1 MWVVFGNSQTAIM
14 MMVSFFFFLAF
25 SFVLVSSHLNAIKRR
40 ESLEEMIWILE
51 CGLERYLK
59 FWLMLLHL
67 EISKSKQAYEVA
79 VLLGL
84 PVPTFSSLSTQIT
97 FSSFPNSPCGIH
109 SSMGLDFLHTD
120 QSAWFLWPTAT
131 VSSPWFLMDGYGLDA
146 NIYGS
151 GYFKFLYNLILWD
164 RCCEKILRI
173 KNKAK
178 KKKGKRK
185 PQLYFSHKYCIIRD
199 SHKRIRLFWLP
210 LGRRRNF
217 HRQAAGSLTRTP
229 WNFQSSPFKKARTPR
244 KW

>member
-1 MWVVFGNSQTAIM
+1 MPVKGISFQLIKANCASSSLKSGPCIILLFCSPCVGSVWKLANSHNDDGLF
-14 MMVSFFFFLAF
+14 FFFFLAF

-40 ESLEEMIWILE
+40 ESLEEMIWILD

-79 VLLGL
+79 VILGL

-97 FSSFPNSPCGIH
+97 FCPFPNSPCAIH

-120 QSAWFLWPTAT
+120 QSSWFLWPTAT

-151 GYFKFLYNLILWD
+151 GYFTFLYNLILWD
-164 RCCEKILRI
+164 RCCEKILR
-173 KNKAK
+173 K
-178 KKKGKRK
+178 KKEG
-185 PQLYFSHKYCIIRD
+185 
-199 SHKRIRLFWLP
+199 
-210 LGRRRNF
+210 
-217 HRQAAGSLTRTP
+217 
-229 WNFQSSPFKKARTPR
+229 
-244 KW
+244 